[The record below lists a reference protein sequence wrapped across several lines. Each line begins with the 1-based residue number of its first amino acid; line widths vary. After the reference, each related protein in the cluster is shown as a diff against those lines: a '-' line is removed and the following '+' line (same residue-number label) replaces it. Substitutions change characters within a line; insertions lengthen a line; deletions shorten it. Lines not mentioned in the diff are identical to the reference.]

1 MANTIKPKRSFTA
14 GAVPTTSDVAQNELL
29 INWADRVIYTKNAA
43 GTIVSVPLGGTST
56 MNPFIRSVLFG
67 S

>member
-1 MANTIKPKRSFTA
+1 
-14 GAVPTTSDVAQNELL
+14 VPTTLDAAQNELL
-29 INWADRVIYTKNAA
+29 INWADKIIYTKNAA